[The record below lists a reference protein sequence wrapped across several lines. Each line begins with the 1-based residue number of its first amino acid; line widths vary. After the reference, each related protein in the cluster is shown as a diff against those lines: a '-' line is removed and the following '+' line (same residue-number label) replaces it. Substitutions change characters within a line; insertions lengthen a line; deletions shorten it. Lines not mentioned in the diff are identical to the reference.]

1 MDTRRSKAWVVG
13 GALLLGTFGLGCA
26 SKRYVGDEGS
36 KNLAHLEQAAP
47 VLVGAGQSRDLPAA
61 DDSHLP

>member
-26 SKRYVGDEGS
+26 SKRYVGDEVSKSSAASERRINEVESQVDVGS
-36 KNLAHLEQAAP
+36 NFR
-47 VLVGAGQSRDLPAA
+47 VYLPTG
-61 DDSHLP
+61 